1 MLIVAMMLACARSD
15 CQCPA
20 SALTTCDDAAYMCG
34 DCPMEQDEPAPS
46 PLPPVCVVATP
57 KVPPHTTGAKTAAL
71 AVTGPTAASL
81 PDWVASN
88 AVAEVTR
95 ILKARSR
102 DELFVSL
109 QLLGKYWQARGK
121 NEASGNITIDEWPTA
136 AGYNKWYH
144 ALRRRCEDTR
154 LALRDEPESDVWPSA
169 MMHLLAPQGKPTAAS
184 DKVHADFLRKCGKL
198 ARRAAKAAAP
208 KNVVQHSTNA
218 QPCVLAKSLKQS
230 AADGNGNV
238 PSAPA
243 STPAN
248 ARAASNAPRTRVFAG
263 ARDDSGATAHS
274 NANAQLLCVPAKSFT
289 PNAREGHIPTTEHH
303 TNTPDSDFSRF
314 AQRRYTG
321 CKCKVTYRP

>member
-1 MLIVAMMLACARSD
+1 MPMRPKSELPSRQRLYIRNARRRARLASAPWPLLCVHMLIVVMMLACARAD
-15 CQCPA
+15 CPCPA
-20 SALTTCDDAAYMCG
+20 SALSTCDDAAFMCG

-46 PLPPVCVVATP
+46 PPPPVCVIATP
-57 KVPPHTTGAKTAAL
+57 KLPPSTSCATPVAL
-71 AVTGPTAASL
+71 AVTEPTAASS

-169 MMHLLAPQGKPTAAS
+169 MMHVLAPQGKPTAAS
-184 DKVHADFLRKCGKL
+184 DKVHADFLGEAEGGR
-198 ARRAAKAAAP
+198 
-208 KNVVQHSTNA
+208 
-218 QPCVLAKSLKQS
+218 S
-230 AADGNGNV
+230 AALTC
-238 PSAPA
+238 APHQ
-243 STPAN
+243 S
-248 ARAASNAPRTRVFAG
+248 
-263 ARDDSGATAHS
+263 
-274 NANAQLLCVPAKSFT
+274 
-289 PNAREGHIPTTEHH
+289 
-303 TNTPDSDFSRF
+303 
-314 AQRRYTG
+314 
-321 CKCKVTYRP
+321 